1 MLFTLSLF
9 AISMGIQSLWAMI
22 HEVTP
27 VIYMGTVGGFIHF
40 LANMSGVIAPA
51 LTGYVIEHVEGGY
64 TSAFWIAAGI
74 GIFGALIMLV
84 LIKNKRISLHANT
97 SSAQIN

>member
-1 MLFTLSLF
+1 
-9 AISMGIQSLWAMI
+9 SLWAMI

-51 LTGYVIEHVEGGY
+51 LTGYVIEHAASGY
-64 TSAFWIAAGI
+64 ASAFWIAAGI
-74 GIFGALIMLV
+74 GLCGALSMLLLV
-84 LIKNKRISLHANT
+84 HNKRIPSHEHT
-97 SSAQIN
+97 SSTAPLTTRHP